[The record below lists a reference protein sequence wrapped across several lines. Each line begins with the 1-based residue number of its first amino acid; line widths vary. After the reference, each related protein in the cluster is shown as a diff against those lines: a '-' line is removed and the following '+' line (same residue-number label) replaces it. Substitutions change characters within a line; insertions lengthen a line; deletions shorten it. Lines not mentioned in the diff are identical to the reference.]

1 MNLLIQQL
9 VIILGFVS
17 HKHEAIAQSPNTYT
31 SLVVPV
37 TKHTDTT
44 KPLYSVRIMAT
55 DYMDTQSS
63 YSNYLIDIDAPV
75 IWHDCIPDWKT
86 YPVPCHSEE
95 ETCME
100 VQPYSYKNPSC
111 HPNNNRKIPAL
122 CLPSKSSAPGVLFTG
137 TGPYYLLPQWNVDI
151 RSLLSYTPLLNNPN
165 SFGYF
170 ISIDAIVIKNR
181 SIYIPAAATAKL
193 STTEPY
199 TTLRTDIFSRVVRRF
214 SMVTKRISTAMP
226 IAPFGLCFRTS
237 TNGTKVS
244 LKVPN
249 IYFSLQGGKTWTV
262 SAANSIKEMTKD
274 VACLALVDGGA
285 TNRCIWA
292 LESSGDFF
300 VASVRKVIDDKS
312 LPGVDSK
319 TRWIKYVPIKVNVH
333 AWKVKTDS
341 LPTRFN
347 VSRRGIHI
355 DSIMCAICDKG
366 AETSSHL
373 FFSCCMARQTV
384 RMITRWWDVPYG
396 EVDSYE
402 DWINWFVKLRLS
414 YTHKQMLEVA
424 AELEE
429 EGGKYGVGQIRL
441 NVVVTAEDTA
451 TSAPT

>member
-1 MNLLIQQL
+1 MNLLIQLL
-9 VIILGFVS
+9 VIILAFIS
-17 HKHEAIAQSPNTYT
+17 HKHEAIAQSPYTYT

-63 YSNYLIDIDAPV
+63 YSNYLLDIDAPV

-95 ETCME
+95 GSCME

-111 HPNNNRKIPAL
+111 HPNNNRIIPGWGYCSCPVNVVNPVTGSCENTVFNYDYFTMNTSNGKNVLSGVYGATPTGSCASSSSFKSFPKDVKGVMTFSSSPYALPASLNLYGQLIKKITAL

-137 TGPYYLLPQWNVDI
+137 TGPYYLLPQSNVDI

-170 ISIDAIVIKNR
+170 ISINAIVIKNR

-199 TTLRTDIFSRVVRRF
+199 TTLRTDIFTRVVRRF
-214 SMVTKRISTAMP
+214 SMVTKRISTAKP

-262 SAANSIKEMTKD
+262 SAANSIKKMTKD

-285 TNRCIWA
+285 TSSPAITIGTFQFEDNFVVFD
-292 LESSGDFF
+292 LENSTFGFSS
-300 VASVRKVIDDKS
+300 SLLSRKTS
-312 LPGVDSK
+312 CA
-319 TRWIKYVPIKVNVH
+319 N
-333 AWKVKTDS
+333 
-341 LPTRFN
+341 FN
-347 VSRRGIHI
+347 
-355 DSIMCAICDKG
+355 
-366 AETSSHL
+366 
-373 FFSCCMARQTV
+373 FSQLM
-384 RMITRWWDVPYG
+384 
-396 EVDSYE
+396 
-402 DWINWFVKLRLS
+402 
-414 YTHKQMLEVA
+414 
-424 AELEE
+424 
-429 EGGKYGVGQIRL
+429 
-441 NVVVTAEDTA
+441 
-451 TSAPT
+451 